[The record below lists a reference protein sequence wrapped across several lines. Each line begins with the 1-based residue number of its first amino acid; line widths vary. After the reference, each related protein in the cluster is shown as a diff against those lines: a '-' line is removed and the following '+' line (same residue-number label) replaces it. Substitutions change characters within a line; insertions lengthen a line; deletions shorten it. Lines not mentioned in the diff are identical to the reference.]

1 MIVINSSPSNEIR
14 ILIVDDHQLV
24 QTGLRM
30 LIESQ
35 PEMTVVGKA
44 HTGAEAL
51 ALAADVKPD
60 LILLDID
67 LGGENGL
74 DLLPELRRIA
84 ADARVLGLT
93 GLTDEESHRQ
103 AARLGAAG
111 LGLQQKEAEGGV
123 EGHWKVY

>member
-1 MIVINSSPSNEIR
+1 MKSSPSNEIR

-35 PEMTVVGKA
+35 PEMKVVGKA
-44 HTGAEAL
+44 RTGAEAL
-51 ALAADVKPD
+51 ALAAVKNPN

-67 LGGENGL
+67 LGAENGL

-84 ADARVLGLT
+84 TDARVLILT
-93 GLTDEESHRQ
+93 GLTDEETHRQ
-103 AARLGAAG
+103 AARRGAS
-111 LGLQQKEAEGGV
+111 
-123 EGHWKVY
+123 

>member
-1 MIVINSSPSNEIR
+1 MMSSSPKEIR

-44 HTGAEAL
+44 GNCAEAL
-51 ALAADVKPD
+51 DLAAGKNPN

-67 LGGENGL
+67 LGSENGL
-74 DLLPELRRIA
+74 DLLPKLRETA
-84 ADARVLGLT
+84 PDARVLILT
-93 GLTDEESHRQ
+93 GMADVETHGR

-111 LGLQQKEAEGGV
+111 LVLKQNAAE
-123 EGHWKVY
+123 